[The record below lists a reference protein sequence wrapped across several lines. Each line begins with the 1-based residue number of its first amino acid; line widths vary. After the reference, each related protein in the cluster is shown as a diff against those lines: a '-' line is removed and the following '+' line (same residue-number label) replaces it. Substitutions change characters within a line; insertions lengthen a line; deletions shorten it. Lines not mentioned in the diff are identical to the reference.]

1 MKCYYFIIVFEQWLK
16 TQDLAGNPQYST
28 CKVSGKQPN
37 AWLVSN
43 PIAAPSAI
51 EKVDFTIVFNT
62 RNCTVLGADNFCKEY
77 FDFYIHQSMT
87 PIAPDPLRNNVTYEK
102 IAEIAAPIL
111 SLSRIT
117 NTFGV
122 EVRGKYIVLAFHDQ
136 GSCSSIHYVS
146 VSYYLCPEFI
156 VVSGLVSLPRFT
168 APANN
173 AELVVGTC
181 VANAVYYQG
190 NITAACRSDGVWNIS
205 SLKGRCVCRED
216 MENNE
221 GECKGI

>member
-1 MKCYYFIIVFEQWLK
+1 MK
-16 TQDLAGNPQYST
+16 TQDSEGNPQYTT

-43 PIAAPSAI
+43 PIAVPSAI

-87 PIAPDPLRNNVTYEK
+87 PIAPDPLRNNITYEK
-102 IAEIAAPIL
+102 IAEITAPIL
-111 SLSRIT
+111 SLSTRIT

-146 VSYYLCPEFI
+146 VSYYLCPEFT

-168 APANN
+168 AAANN

-216 MENNE
+216 MENSE
-221 GECKGI
+221 GECKGT

>member
-1 MKCYYFIIVFEQWLK
+1 M
-16 TQDLAGNPQYST
+16 NPRYT
-28 CKVSGKQPN
+28 ICEVSGKQPN

-43 PIAAPSAI
+43 SIAVPSAV

-62 RNCTVLGADNFCKEY
+62 RNCTALGGDNFCKKY

-87 PIAPDPLRNNVTYEK
+87 PIPPDPLRNNVTYEK
-102 IAEIAAPIL
+102 IAEMTAPIL
-111 SLSRIT
+111 GLTVWTRNI
-117 NTFGV
+117 FGV
-122 EVRGKYIVLAFHDQ
+122 EVKGKYIILAFHDQ

-146 VSYYLCPEFI
+146 VGYYLCPEFT

-173 AELVVGTC
+173 AEPVVGNC
-181 VANAVYYQG
+181 VTNAVYYQG
-190 NITAACRSDGVWNIS
+190 SITAACQSDGVWNIS

-221 GECKGI
+221 GECKGIT